1 MNRSGGVLT
10 LVQCIFTS
18 EDLPCDVCRAR
29 NLPHCIKMSP
39 RRCFSPYGYDG
50 LFERVAKSLDTSQ
63 TGAANGSRPNFP
75 LLLQFREWCLENPTD
90 YGTGPSQRA
99 LRHAICAWT
108 TRNLAPT
115 DYMQQTEDDVCSAL
129 FELNW
134 IIAYWRPD
142 EMSVF
147 ASHLLA
153 WVTYSTC
160 SQELFAH
167 IHFQG
172 SLAFLSFLSNRI
184 RMRANNPLHP
194 ALLLYG
200 PFILDCASAWTTRN
214 GALPIRTTT
223 FDQRVK
229 YFDDLRSQN
238 NAGFWHTGILEAA
251 NSTLGNLMEISLTT
265 INNLVKKEEQLDF
278 SRQEVDHA
286 LQYIRAELGDS
297 DLHAA
302 LQAIYR
308 SFQGAQTDHSTV
320 EGQLITRLFHRLRCI
335 LLLHTILEANS
346 IQEGIV
352 LPNAKYVARAIV
364 NFCRH
369 QAIRRGG
376 PIEDYYLI
384 SWHNYVH
391 LLLGGMALQAT
402 EHPEC
407 IPDKRNG

>member
-1 MNRSGGVLT
+1 
-10 LVQCIFTS
+10 
-18 EDLPCDVCRAR
+18 
-29 NLPHCIKMSP
+29 MSP
-39 RRCFSPYGYDG
+39 RGRCHTYALPRPLS
-50 LFERVAKSLDTSQ
+50 ERVVKSLDTAQ
-63 TGAANGSRPNFP
+63 TGAANGNRPNIP
-75 LLLQFREWCLENPTD
+75 LLLQFRKWCLDNT
-90 YGTGPSQRA
+90 YGIESYYSQTA
-99 LRHAICAWT
+99 LGHAICAWT

-115 DYMQQTEDDVCSAL
+115 DYMKQTEIEVQIAL
-129 FELNW
+129 TNLNVM
-134 IIAYWRPD
+134 ISCLRPD
-142 EMSVF
+142 KMSVF

-153 WVTYSTC
+153 WVAYSTC

-172 SLAFLSFLSNRI
+172 SLAFLSFLTNESRE
-184 RMRANNPLHP
+184 RANNPLHP

-200 PFILDCASAWTTRN
+200 PFILDCASAWTARN

-302 LQAIYR
+302 LEAIYR
-308 SFQGAQTDHSTV
+308 SFQGSQTNHSTV

-346 IQEGIV
+346 IQEGID